1 MQNEGGTIYRLVPG
15 VTEGSKLSTV
25 LHRIMV
31 LLVLLK
37 DAWDTSSETATAI
50 ISLLWGTVALSCAPK

>member
-25 LHRIMV
+25 LYRIMV
-31 LLVLLK
+31 LFLLK
-37 DAWDTSSETATAI
+37 DAWDTSSETAAAI